1 MQQLSNILIGNAGGK
16 GVAATDALQ
25 STDNE
30 AFFAAYQQAQAKFSF
45 DSQGAKPGFTAGS
58 LIREGSQAEQA
69 VDVSLIL
76 GQIAMGKKLPSEDGT
91 IVTEVD
97 EVSLLKQI
105 AALTGLKEDEIKAM
119 SPEEQMKLLE
129 NLKQGSAELGMVV
142 TDSLEGAEVIAA
154 DEGDESEED
163 SAKLADTDEKAVS
176 KGDSKAE
183 DETIDAPL
191 LALDK
196 AAATAEKAKSQEGEQ
211 QMGWPD
217 ADKATRKA
225 ATQDGMAAVVREA
238 VLNAAEEKSDK
249 ILAQS
254 AIADKAK
261 ADTAGK
267 LGAAVA
273 AAATSVGADGKSDK
287 AAAKDV
293 LASLLKAEV
302 KGTQTAAEVR
312 SPVSDAIHQALKGDA
327 ASTQTDISPFQQQL
341 HQQGL
346 QPPQRGEMAQ
356 YQLSLRQGMEQSLQ
370 TADMVQRFAP
380 VMRQQL
386 ITMVS
391 NGVQQA
397 EIRLDPPELGA
408 MMVRVQVHGDQTQVQ
423 FHVTQP
429 QTRDM
434 LEQAMPRLREM
445 LQEQGM
451 NLADSHISQGGR
463 EQGEQQGGNGGGFA
477 QEGANGEISAEET
490 AQSTNHTTS
499 YGSGIDYYA

>member
-1 MQQLSNILIGNAGGK
+1 
-16 GVAATDALQ
+16 
-25 STDNE
+25 
-30 AFFAAYQQAQAKFSF
+30 
-45 DSQGAKPGFTAGS
+45 
-58 LIREGSQAEQA
+58 
-69 VDVSLIL
+69 
-76 GQIAMGKKLPSEDGT
+76 MGKKLPSEDGT

-163 SAKLADTDEKAVS
+163 SAKLADTDDKAAS

-217 ADKATRKA
+217 ADKSARKA

-261 ADTAGK
+261 TDTAGK

-312 SPVSDAIHQALKGDA
+312 SPVSDAIHQRSRAMRHQPRQISAHSSNSCINRDYSLPKGRDGPISTVIEAGDGAITANCRYGAAFCPRDA
-327 ASTQTDISPFQQQL
+327 AAVD
-341 HQQGL
+341 
-346 QPPQRGEMAQ
+346 
-356 YQLSLRQGMEQSLQ
+356 Y
-370 TADMVQRFAP
+370 
-380 VMRQQL
+380 
-386 ITMVS
+386 
-391 NGVQQA
+391 
-397 EIRLDPPELGA
+397 
-408 MMVRVQVHGDQTQVQ
+408 HGQ
-423 FHVTQP
+423 
-429 QTRDM
+429 
-434 LEQAMPRLREM
+434 
-445 LQEQGM
+445 
-451 NLADSHISQGGR
+451 
-463 EQGEQQGGNGGGFA
+463 
-477 QEGANGEISAEET
+477 
-490 AQSTNHTTS
+490 
-499 YGSGIDYYA
+499 

>member
-1 MQQLSNILIGNAGGK
+1 MHYNLLITKLFSPLINRRRLSLVRLARR
-16 GVAATDALQ
+16 
-25 STDNE
+25 
-30 AFFAAYQQAQAKFSF
+30 QA
-45 DSQGAKPGFTAGS
+45 GFTAGS
-58 LIREGSQAEQA
+58 LIREGAQAEQA

-163 SAKLADTDEKAVS
+163 SAKLADTDDKAAS

-217 ADKATRKA
+217 ADKSARKA

-254 AIADKAK
+254 AIADKPRQI
-261 ADTAGK
+261 
-267 LGAAVA
+267 L
-273 AAATSVGADGKSDK
+273 
-287 AAAKDV
+287 
-293 LASLLKAEV
+293 
-302 KGTQTAAEVR
+302 
-312 SPVSDAIHQALKGDA
+312 PVSWVLRWPRRQRLLALTARVTK
-327 ASTQTDISPFQQQL
+327 
-341 HQQGL
+341 L
-346 QPPQRGEMAQ
+346 QPRMFSPA
-356 YQLSLRQGMEQSLQ
+356 YS
-370 TADMVQRFAP
+370 
-380 VMRQQL
+380 
-386 ITMVS
+386 
-391 NGVQQA
+391 
-397 EIRLDPPELGA
+397 
-408 MMVRVQVHGDQTQVQ
+408 
-423 FHVTQP
+423 
-429 QTRDM
+429 
-434 LEQAMPRLREM
+434 RLR
-445 LQEQGM
+445 
-451 NLADSHISQGGR
+451 
-463 EQGEQQGGNGGGFA
+463 
-477 QEGANGEISAEET
+477 
-490 AQSTNHTTS
+490 
-499 YGSGIDYYA
+499 

>member
-45 DSQGAKPGFTAGS
+45 DSQGAKPGFSAGS
-58 LIREGSQAEQA
+58 LNREGVQAEQA

-142 TDSLEGAEVIAA
+142 TDSLDGAEMIAA
-154 DEGDESEED
+154 DEGDESEQD
-163 SAKLADTDEKAVS
+163 SAKLDDTDEKAAS

-302 KGTQTAAEVR
+302 KGAQTVAEVR

-346 QPPQRGEMAQ
+346 QHPQRGEMAQ

>member
-1 MQQLSNILIGNAGGK
+1 MLEEGMQQLSNILIGNAGGK

-58 LIREGSQAEQA
+58 LIREGAQAEQA

-163 SAKLADTDEKAVS
+163 SAKLADTDDKAAS

-356 YQLSLRQGMEQSLQ
+356 YQLSLRQGMEQSL
-370 TADMVQRFAP
+370 
-380 VMRQQL
+380 
-386 ITMVS
+386 
-391 NGVQQA
+391 
-397 EIRLDPPELGA
+397 
-408 MMVRVQVHGDQTQVQ
+408 
-423 FHVTQP
+423 
-429 QTRDM
+429 
-434 LEQAMPRLREM
+434 
-445 LQEQGM
+445 
-451 NLADSHISQGGR
+451 
-463 EQGEQQGGNGGGFA
+463 
-477 QEGANGEISAEET
+477 
-490 AQSTNHTTS
+490 
-499 YGSGIDYYA
+499 